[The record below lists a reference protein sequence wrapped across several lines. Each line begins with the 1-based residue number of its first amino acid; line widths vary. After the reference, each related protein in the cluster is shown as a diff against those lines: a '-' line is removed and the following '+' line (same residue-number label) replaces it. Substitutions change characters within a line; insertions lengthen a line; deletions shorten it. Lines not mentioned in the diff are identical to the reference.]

1 MHFLSEFNLRE
12 LLSSFVVLLAITD
25 IPGNLPIVI
34 NLQNKGIKIS
44 ARRAFIYSLVLLV
57 FFFYAGE
64 AFLKLFGL
72 DISSFAIAGA
82 LIVFL
87 FSLEMILD
95 INLVCEGTDI
105 SGDATFVPVVFPL
118 FVGAGTPDGA
128 VGHPFPVCRY
138 KCFACSFAGL
148 RCHIRHNPSVAFFQK
163 TSEQRRHLCYEKVFR
178 YGAFGNFRKIVYYQ
192 RCRIGP
198 PDKRLRMNLFIGWRL
213 HRVIWS

>member
-1 MHFLSEFNLRE
+1 MHFLSEFKLRE
-12 LLSSFVVLLAITD
+12 MLSSFVVLLAITD

-118 FVGAGTPDGA
+118 FVGAGTLTALLAIRSQYADINVLLA
-128 VGHPFPVCRY
+128 VLLDCVAIYGT
-138 KCFACSFAGL
+138 
-148 RCHIRHNPSVAFFQK
+148 IRLSRFFKKHLSSAAIYVMKKFFGMVLLAISVK
-163 TSEQRRHLCYEKVFR
+163 
-178 YGAFGNFRKIVYYQ
+178 
-192 RCRIGP
+192 
-198 PDKRLRMNLFIGWRL
+198 LFITNVAELVRQ
-213 HRVIWS
+213 INA

>member
-118 FVGAGTPDGA
+118 FVGAGTLTALLAIRSQYADINVLLA
-128 VGHPFPVCRY
+128 VLLDCVAIYGT
-138 KCFACSFAGL
+138 
-148 RCHIRHNPSVAFFQK
+148 IRLSRFFKKHLSSAATYVMKKFFGMVLLAISVK
-163 TSEQRRHLCYEKVFR
+163 
-178 YGAFGNFRKIVYYQ
+178 
-192 RCRIGP
+192 
-198 PDKRLRMNLFIGWRL
+198 LFITNVAELVRQ
-213 HRVIWS
+213 INA

>member
-118 FVGAGTPDGA
+118 FVGAGTLTGA

-138 KCFACSFAGL
+138 KCFACRFAGL
-148 RCHIRHNPSVAFFQK
+148 RCHIRNNPSVAFFQK
-163 TSEQRRHLCYEKVFR
+163 TSE
-178 YGAFGNFRKIVYYQ
+178 
-192 RCRIGP
+192 
-198 PDKRLRMNLFIGWRL
+198 
-213 HRVIWS
+213 

>member
-118 FVGAGTPDGA
+118 FVGAGTLTALLAIRSQYADINVLLA
-128 VGHPFPVCRY
+128 VLLDCVAIYGT
-138 KCFACSFAGL
+138 
-148 RCHIRHNPSVAFFQK
+148 IRLSRFQK
-163 TSEQRRHLCYEKVFR
+163 HLSSAAIYVMKKF
-178 YGAFGNFRKIVYYQ
+178 FGMVLLAISVK
-192 RCRIGP
+192 
-198 PDKRLRMNLFIGWRL
+198 LFITNVAELVRQ
-213 HRVIWS
+213 INA

>member
-118 FVGAGTPDGA
+118 FVGAGTLTALLAIRSQYADINVLNAYIQLGRGGENGA
-128 VGHPFPVCRY
+128 GINNSSLKPQCRN
-138 KCFACSFAGL
+138 CLARIAA
-148 RCHIRHNPSVAFFQK
+148 NPK
-163 TSEQRRHLCYEKVFR
+163 
-178 YGAFGNFRKIVYYQ
+178 
-192 RCRIGP
+192 
-198 PDKRLRMNLFIGWRL
+198 
-213 HRVIWS
+213 